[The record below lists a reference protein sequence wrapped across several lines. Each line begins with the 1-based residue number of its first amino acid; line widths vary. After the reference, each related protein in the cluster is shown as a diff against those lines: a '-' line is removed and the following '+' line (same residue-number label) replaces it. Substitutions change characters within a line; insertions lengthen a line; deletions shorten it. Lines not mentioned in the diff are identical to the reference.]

1 MVLTTLGGLQERCY
15 QETGSTFSLY
25 LSISIYQM
33 KGDILHLMDSKL
45 VVVGKIFVD
54 CGHNIVYNE
63 LTEGK

>member
-1 MVLTTLGGLQERCY
+1 
-15 QETGSTFSLY
+15 
-25 LSISIYQM
+25 M